1 MNVEDVNSM
10 KKISMK
16 DKIRLAFRYLIVS
29 LVIIIVVSLVS
40 IFFYWIGIKMTIV
53 MIMTLVLSELVSNN
67 KSK

>member
-10 KKISMK
+10 KKRSMK

-29 LVIIIVVSLVS
+29 LVMIIVVSLVS
-40 IFFYWIGIKMTIV
+40 TFFYWIGIKMTIV
-53 MIMTLVLSELVSNN
+53 MIMTLVLTELVSNN

>member
-10 KKISMK
+10 KKRSMK

>member
-10 KKISMK
+10 KKRSMK

-53 MIMTLVLSELVSNN
+53 MIITLVLSELVSNN

>member
-10 KKISMK
+10 KKRSMK

-29 LVIIIVVSLVS
+29 LVMIIVVSLVS

>member
-10 KKISMK
+10 KKRSMK

-29 LVIIIVVSLVS
+29 LVMIIVVSLVS

-53 MIMTLVLSELVSNN
+53 MIMTLVLTELVSKN

>member
-10 KKISMK
+10 KKRSMK

-29 LVIIIVVSLVS
+29 LVMIIVVSLVS

-53 MIMTLVLSELVSNN
+53 MIMTLVLTELVSNN